1 VLFRGEIVK
10 RDWANTGYMEGFHTL
25 EGEGDFTGH
34 SMKLWFKNENHLSWI
49 DDEPYVASPDLL
61 EVCDADT
68 AEPLVN
74 TYLELGDRVAVVGM
88 RRRDVWD
95 SPKGMA
101 SLGPAHFG
109 WPDFPFQAIEVV
121 AGPPADG

>member
-1 VLFRGEIVK
+1 
-10 RDWANTGYMEGFHTL
+10 MEGVHVL
-25 EGEGDFTGH
+25 EGEGDFEGH
-34 SMKLWFKNENHLSWI
+34 ELKVWFKNENHITWL
-49 DDEPYVASPDLL
+49 DEQPYAASPDMI

-74 TYLELGDRVAVVGM
+74 TYLTVGDRVAVVGM

-95 SPKGMA
+95 SQAGLD

-109 WPDFPFQAIEVV
+109 WPDFPFHPIEKLVG
-121 AGPPADG
+121 APSNSG